1 MHFILD
7 NETAL
12 SLMPPKTVV
21 QGLTAQI
28 RNHDNALVN
37 VNDGELFELLSLL
50 FNESINRG
58 LSAAAGVEMGAA

>member
-12 SLMPPKTVV
+12 ALMPPKTVV

-28 RNHDNALVN
+28 RNHDNALAN
-37 VNDGELFELLSLL
+37 VSDAEVFDLLQLL